1 MSIRNKLLSVGAV
14 TTAAFIILLVLMMF
28 FQSQVS
34 DLYRASELRE
44 SVHNSLLQM
53 RSAEKD
59 FSLQMD
65 EAYAE
70 KLANEAD
77 LTVEKLEQLKPLVD
91 DANSVGFIDELEVQV
106 SRYEESF
113 NGLVSAFKQRGLD
126 ENSGAYGAL
135 RSATHELEEAI
146 DTAGRTE
153 LLVTL
158 LQLRRSEK
166 DFMLRGDEKYV
177 MRANRLLDELET
189 ALSAKPGLVSKIEA
203 YRRDFGRYTN
213 LSREIGLDEES
224 SMKGQVRDVAS
235 NMEMSLTELDEAVSA
250 LLESRQT
257 TMKWVPVVAFAAI
270 ALIVIAMLFWVIR
283 SINQPL
289 SQLREDMRKVQGSN
303 DLTLVSEKY
312 RSDELGDLV
321 DSFNELL
328 SYFRNVIKQINE
340 SVETVNGLTQQVSD
354 TVTHTSQNLDM
365 QSHEVDQVAAAIN
378 EMGST
383 AHTIANDAEDTA
395 EQVNSLSEQAKSGS
409 ASVQAGVE
417 KVGYLA
423 ERLNNSV
430 TEANTLAERSA
441 SITQIVTVI
450 NGIAE
455 QTNLLAL
462 NAAIEA
468 ARAGEQGRGFAV
480 VADEV
485 RTLASRTQ
493 KSIGEIESIT
503 SQLNQQ
509 TQIIVT
515 SLQECN
521 ELGGESAQHSS
532 ESDEL
537 FNRIHTELLKINDR
551 SASIATAVEEQSAVV
566 DETARNVTRVRDA
579 GVEAAND
586 AQSNANAVTQVR
598 QQTEQLRQAVIKFR
612 V

>member
-44 SVHNSLLQM
+44 SVNNSLLQM
-53 RSAEKD
+53 GRAEKD
-59 FSLQMD
+59 FLLRMD

-70 KLANEAD
+70 KLTNEAD
-77 LTVEKLEQLKPLVD
+77 VAVKKLEQLKPLVD
-91 DANSVGFIDELEVQV
+91 DANSVRLIDELEVQV
-106 SRYEESF
+106 SRYEENF
-113 NGLVSAFKQRGLD
+113 NRLVSAFKQRGLD
-126 ENSGAYGAL
+126 ENSGAYGTL

-166 DFMLRGDEKYV
+166 DFMLRGDEKYLT
-177 MRANRLLDELET
+177 RTNRLLDELET
-189 ALSAKPGLVSKIEA
+189 ALSAAPGLVSKIKA
-203 YRRDFGRYTN
+203 YRRDFARYAN
-213 LSREIGLDEES
+213 LSKEIGLDEES
-224 SMKGQVRDVAS
+224 GIKGQVRDVAS
-235 NMEMSLTELDEAVSA
+235 NMEISLTELDKAVST

-303 DLTLVSEKY
+303 DLTLVSKKY

-328 SYFRNVIKQINE
+328 GYFRNVIKQINE

-395 EQVNSLSEQAKSGS
+395 EQVNSLSDQAKNGS
-409 ASVQAGVE
+409 TSVQAGVE
-417 KVGYLA
+417 KVRYLA
-423 ERLNNSV
+423 ERLNSSV

-509 TQIIVT
+509 TQIIVAT
-515 SLQECN
+515 LQECN
-521 ELGGESAQHSS
+521 ELGGESAQHSA